1 MVVIM
6 NKKIVY
12 QYSNG
17 IIKEHSTYVK
27 NKTILKES
35 KGAKT
40 CNIYEKN
47 TKLETVCFG
56 ISENQKEYVTRT
68 KFITTLS
75 LK

>member
-1 MVVIM
+1 M

-12 QYSNG
+12 HYSNG

-47 TKLETVCFG
+47 TKLETVYFG

-68 KFITTLS
+68 KFITTL
-75 LK
+75 LLN